1 MKMETAAP
9 VQETES
15 SHSPSLAPT
24 CTDSALTVNPFFD
37 YRKLIDDISTRLFKE
52 NALRLANLYELPS
65 WYFEIGPS
73 KDPSYALRVLMAL
86 EGKGLYSPSNLKGLV
101 EALKNIERED
111 LCTVVNEFISKTRC
125 YAWGYKSTGCVLPL
139 L

>member
-1 MKMETAAP
+1 MYCVVTSVCSLIRAPPSEITKRYPLPFYPVKMETATP

-15 SHSPSLAPT
+15 SHSPSLAPI
-24 CTDSALTVNPFFD
+24 CTDSALTANPFFD

-65 WYFEIGPS
+65 WYFEIGLS

-101 EALKNIERED
+101 EALKSEEH
-111 LCTVVNEFISKTRC
+111 
-125 YAWGYKSTGCVLPL
+125 
-139 L
+139 